1 MVTVRRV
8 FGAGPFPEIGRP
20 VTVADSEQHGLVAV
34 AGRQGWRDWERRTRL
49 SPHVVGL
56 YDPRDLTCRLLLR
69 SRFPVHAVDFHPRL
83 PVLAIGTGRYDG
95 GFFYKGQLLLW
106 HFGSGRVVSALADTR
121 EIRSVRWRRWRE
133 GRVLDLAVAP
143 ADEEELGRE
152 SHTVGY
158 DAMLER
164 DDWLAVRDGEISW
177 RELDGPCRESDDPRD
192 ETRAREHLEAL
203 SAGWREH
210 GAVWSVEALA
220 DGAVMASSEGGAV
233 AVWSSVDGSRL
244 PDRPE
249 SRSLLGSFTPDGRE
263 RPEGWAVLP
272 VRRALSS
279 YVTGVP
285 GDDKVRWV
293 AVADPDRDEPTV
305 RPLFPVAPS
314 EEAADLTEIGAAVE
328 LDGRALI
335 YATAWSRTGPEL
347 DVEGP
352 VADARHSATLVTRR
366 RLPDGEVGWQFVVGG
381 QVLALEAAA
390 AIVYLSLSSGL
401 LVALD
406 VTTGDVLWTHPL
418 VVAGL
423 PSTGLALALAGTG
436 RLLVGTAEGRVAD
449 CAVPARGDLTAYPGA
464 PAEGPVFR
472 LVPPKPAPQHRL
484 GLRAGSMLGGAT
496 GFLGGGTGRLGHR

>member
-8 FGAGPFPEIGRP
+8 FAADPFTETGRP
-20 VTVADSEQHGLVAV
+20 VTVTESEHHGLVAV
-34 AGRQGWRDWERRTRL
+34 AGRQGWREWDRRTRL

-56 YDPRDLTCRLLLR
+56 YDRRDLTCRLLLR

-83 PVLAIGTGRYDG
+83 PVLAIGTGRYGG
-95 GFFYKGQLLLW
+95 GFFYNGELLLW

-143 ADEEELGRE
+143 VHEEELGRE

-164 DDWLAVRDGEISW
+164 DDWLAVGEGDISW
-177 RELDGPCRESDDPRD
+177 QELDGPCRESDDPRD
-192 ETRAREHLEAL
+192 ETRAREHLEGL

-220 DGAVMASSEGGAV
+220 DGRIAASSEGV
-233 AVWSSVDGSRL
+233 AMTMWSSVDGA
-244 PDRPE
+244 PPVARPE
-249 SRSLLGSFTPDGRE
+249 SRSLLDSATPDGRE
-263 RPEGWAVLP
+263 PPQGWTALP
-272 VRRALSS
+272 VRRASAS

-285 GDDKVRWV
+285 DSEDEDRWV
-293 AVADPDRDEPTV
+293 ALVEPDRDEPTV
-305 RPLFPVAPS
+305 RPLFPLAPS
-314 EEAADLTEIGAAVE
+314 EETADLAEIGAAVD
-328 LDGRALI
+328 LDGGALI
-335 YATAWSRTGPEL
+335 YAASWLRIGPAL
-347 DVEGP
+347 DVDGP
-352 VADARHSATLVTRR
+352 MADARHAATLVTRR

-381 QVLALEAAA
+381 QVLAIEADA
-390 AIVYLSLSSGL
+390 AIVHLSLSSGL

-406 VTTGDVLWTHPL
+406 ATTGGVLWTHPL

-423 PSTGLALALAGTG
+423 PSTGSALALAGTG
-436 RLLVGTAEGRVAD
+436 RLLVGTAEGRVAE
-449 CAVPARGDLTAYPGA
+449 CAVPARGELTAYPGA

-472 LVPPKPAPQHRL
+472 LVPPKPPPPHLL
-484 GLRAGSMLGGAT
+484 GFRAEFLLGGT
-496 GFLGGGTGRLGHR
+496 VGGGRLRHQ